1 MNGNLFKQKDNNDM
15 AVCIKIAENP
25 ENGGGCSSVQSS
37 YM

>member
-25 ENGGGCSSVQSS
+25 ENGGVQQCTE
-37 YM
+37 